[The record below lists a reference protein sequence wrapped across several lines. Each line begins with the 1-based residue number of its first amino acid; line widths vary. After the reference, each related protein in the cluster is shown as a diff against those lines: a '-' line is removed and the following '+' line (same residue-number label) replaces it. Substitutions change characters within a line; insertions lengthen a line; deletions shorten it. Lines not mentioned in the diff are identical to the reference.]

1 MQSKL
6 FVSAPFSYMTGLWEL
21 RKLPGINEDRQRGN
35 IIVVNGRRVT
45 HPGAFAAAT
54 HSLPEQSVELT
65 PEIDAQFQQ
74 IAAYSL
80 ASLITEAPSNDT
92 QTKAQRALDAMN
104 KLAWRR
110 QTAGDGAGAAALW
123 EATSILAREFKLEQ
137 SNVPG
142 SEPR

>member
-1 MQSKL
+1 M
-6 FVSAPFSYMTGLWEL
+6 
-21 RKLPGINEDRQRGN
+21 GINEDRQRGN

-45 HPGAFAAAT
+45 HPGAFTANT

-74 IAAYSL
+74 IAAHSL
-80 ASLITEAPSNDT
+80 ASLLTEASPDGSLA
-92 QTKAQRALDAMN
+92 KAQRVLGTIN

-110 QTAGDGAGAAALW
+110 QTAGDGAGASALW
-123 EATSILAREFKLEQ
+123 EATSILAREFGLEQ

-142 SEPR
+142 TEPR